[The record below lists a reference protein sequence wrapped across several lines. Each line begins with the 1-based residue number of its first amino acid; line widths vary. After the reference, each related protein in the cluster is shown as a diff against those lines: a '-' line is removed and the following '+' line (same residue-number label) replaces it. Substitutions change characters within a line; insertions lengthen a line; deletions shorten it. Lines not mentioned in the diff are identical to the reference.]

1 MKPHW
6 ETTVNKWHAR
16 LHFGSEQV
24 KSKMKIFNQTV
35 WEQIDLALGDD
46 IRVVEKSRMPWADS
60 KRLDKDIGEEGEIH
74 IQGNSIEEGVPK
86 TGSRRYDTECYDD
99 RPFYSMLLKSFIT
112 SSSGVESS
120 QGMRGEDLEA
130 LRKYRRSKINVD
142 RKASKGR

>member
-1 MKPHW
+1 MK
-6 ETTVNKWHAR
+6 V
-16 LHFGSEQV
+16 
-24 KSKMKIFNQTV
+24 FNQTV
-35 WEQIDLALGDD
+35 WEQIDIALGDD
-46 IRVVEKSRMPWADS
+46 IRVMEKSRMPWGDS
-60 KRLDKDIGEEGEIH
+60 KRLDKDIDEGAEIQ
-74 IQGNSIEEGVPK
+74 IRGNDSVVEEGVQK
-86 TGSRRYDTECYDD
+86 TGSRRYDPECYDD